1 MFGHSWGATAAS
13 SATSHDKVFNSWREL
28 KGMPIADPIFC
39 LEQAV
44 RDAHPKHHLTRL
56 TNSGLELLEY
66 ASAGHAVA
74 ERLTEGGVHDEV
86 SREYCPPSSRLD
98 TKASTLGEDTI
109 LARWRYTWDD
119 TEFLV
124 YKARCR
130 VDGCPTSLFL
140 ILTPLP
146 SNPALVSEVV
156 VEGHHRKTDAL
167 ILAVGD
173 YSRELHDEVHVF
185 DSMRWT
191 KSKSLWRSVQSTS
204 WDDVILDPAMKSS
217 IIADV
222 EGFFGSRAMYA
233 RLKVPWKRGVILH
246 GVPGNGKTMTIKAL
260 INSLARRTEMPVQAL
275 YVKSLDNRR
284 GAKSS
289 IKQIFEMARL
299 VAPCLLIFEDLDSL
313 VADETKAYFLNEVDG
328 LEANDGILM
337 IGSTNHI
344 DRLDPAVTKR
354 PSRFDRKYHYGLP
367 AHAERAE
374 YARYWRKKL
383 DGSGD
388 VDLPDEACDFIAQ
401 ITERYSF
408 AYMKELFIT
417 SLLDLARGGTGEDTE
432 GAVTAKEAAASKT
445 AEKPYAVPATE
456 QGISVAGGGGP
467 LKDVVDATKITA
479 NRGMP
484 EIMVPKSL
492 RDNKFLG
499 IVRKQAE
506 LLLSEIDNASAETV
520 QKVVVG
526 ESRGR
531 RLVSSMTTVP
541 AP

>member
-1 MFGHSWGATAAS
+1 MFGPPWGAPAWGAPTAPPP
-13 SATSHDKVFNSWREL
+13 TSQEKVFNTWQEI
-28 KGMPIADPIFC
+28 KGMSIADPVFC

-44 RDAHPKHHLTRL
+44 RDAHPKHHVTRL

-74 ERLTEGGVHDEV
+74 ERLTEFGILDEV

-98 TKASTLGEDTI
+98 TKASTLGEETI

-119 TEFLV
+119 TEFLI
-124 YKARCR
+124 YKAKCR
-130 VDGCPTSLFL
+130 VDGCLTSLFL
-140 ILTPLP
+140 ILTPMP
-146 SNPALVSEVV
+146 SNPALMSELV

-191 KSKSLWRSVQSTS
+191 KSKSLWRSVQSAS
-204 WDDVILDPAMKSS
+204 WDDVILDPVMKSS

-275 YVKSLDNRR
+275 YVKSLDSRR

-289 IKQIFEMARL
+289 IKQIFDMARL

-313 VADETKAYFLNEVDG
+313 VTDESKAYFLNEVDG

-344 DRLDPAVTKR
+344 DRLDPAITKR

-367 AHAERAE
+367 AYAQRAE
-374 YARYWRKKL
+374 YARYWRKNFE
-383 DGSGD
+383 GSED
-388 VDLPDEACDFIAQ
+388 VDFPEEACDIIAQ
-401 ITERYSF
+401 ITEGYSF
-408 AYMKELFIT
+408 AYMKELFIS
-417 SLLDLARGGTGEDTE
+417 SLMDLARGGTGEDTE
-432 GAVTAKEAAASKT
+432 DTEEAAAAKT
-445 AEKPYAVPATE
+445 AEKPHAVPAAE
-456 QGISVAGGGGP
+456 QGVSVGEGGGV
-467 LKDVVDATKITA
+467 LKDVVTTTNK
-479 NRGMP
+479 RMP
-484 EIMVPKSL
+484 EITVPEFL
-492 RDNKFLG
+492 RDNKFLR
-499 IVRKQAE
+499 IVRKQAK
-506 LLLSEIDNASAETV
+506 LLLSEIDNASAQTV

-526 ESRGR
+526 ESRGK
-531 RLVSSMTTVP
+531 RL
-541 AP
+541 